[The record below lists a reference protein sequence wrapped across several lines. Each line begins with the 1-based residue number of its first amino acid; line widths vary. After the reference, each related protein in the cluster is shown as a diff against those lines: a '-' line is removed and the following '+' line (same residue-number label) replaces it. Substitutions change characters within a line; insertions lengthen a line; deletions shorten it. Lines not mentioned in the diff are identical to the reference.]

1 MDLSLGMSA
10 TELNLNS
17 MKFLEFVIKNELAFV
32 GNKFEWTIEIV
43 ITSMLLMND
52 VLLTLRA
59 RSFVSQKRFMVRAK
73 RNLKSQQIK

>member
-1 MDLSLGMSA
+1 MSA

-43 ITSMLLMND
+43 ITSMLLMNE

-59 RSFVSQKRFMVRAK
+59 RSFVSQKRFMVRVK